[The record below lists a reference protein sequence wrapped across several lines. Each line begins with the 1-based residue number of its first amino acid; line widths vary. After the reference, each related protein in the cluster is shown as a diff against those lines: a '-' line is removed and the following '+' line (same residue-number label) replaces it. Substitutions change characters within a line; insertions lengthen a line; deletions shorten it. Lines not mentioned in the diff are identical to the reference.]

1 MLANNEFLTDSYSQF
16 MKHYEFVK
24 NDFGEHQVVKGAM
37 FNLVPVKDK
46 ESITALIQELISF
59 MPKRAGM
66 DEVIVL
72 LFAHLQD
79 LYINER
85 GVFLYLNTSHA
96 SPELQSLVQTAF
108 STLAQYRH
116 QLIGVDRIKV
126 LINGDN
132 EAYNFTPHPAPYAA
146 RSYVTIRD
154 YIPTDCIDERS
165 QSEVMKK
172 MENNRCFLLAHVTPS
187 GISCNC
193 REECQRA
200 VLNHITWQFESSC
213 PCAAAN
219 HACSPD
225 CYCRRADAPVLA
237 SLVTSM
243 GSVTSSV
250 TSSMSMAS
258 VTSSMSMASV
268 TSSMSMASVTSSMSV
283 TAVKGER
290 TALQPGL
297 LQQIFSQAGQPTQ
310 SHQSPNPTL
319 PSQSRPYAE
328 DCAERKPARE
338 CHNQIGDFDSLAV
351 GK

>member
-219 HACSPD
+219 HSCSPD

-237 SLVTSM
+237 SLVTSV
-243 GSVTSSV
+243 GSVTSV

-258 VTSSMSMASV
+258 VSSSVSMTSVSSSV
-268 TSSMSMASVTSSMSV
+268 SV

-310 SHQSPNPTL
+310 LSQSPHPTL
-319 PSQSRPYAE
+319 PLQSRPYAE
-328 DCAERKPARE
+328 DSAERKPARE